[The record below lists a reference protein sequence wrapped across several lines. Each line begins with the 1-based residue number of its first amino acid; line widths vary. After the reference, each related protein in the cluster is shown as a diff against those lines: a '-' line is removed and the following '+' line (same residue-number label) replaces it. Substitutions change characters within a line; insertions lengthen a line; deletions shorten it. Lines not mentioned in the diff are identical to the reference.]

1 MESHLSHKDKKG
13 GGRGKETLFRVA
25 YRNQISLIQIA
36 DNKANMI
43 ITINTLIITVLIG
56 LSGYGT
62 FVEGNLFRSI
72 NIFLPLGLIVA
83 TCLLSMVFAI
93 QAARPRIVKFSKN
106 QPAATKQKGS
116 LLFFGTIAGK
126 SLDSYMTEMDELI
139 HSKESIYHTMEIDIY
154 NQGRVLDK
162 KYKLLSFSYLVF
174 MYGFIISVAIF
185 LAFYLFSSFVN

>member
-1 MESHLSHKDKKG
+1 MENHQSHKDKKG
-13 GGRGKETLFRVA
+13 GGRGKETLFRVT

-62 FVEGNLFRSI
+62 FVEGNRFRSI

-93 QAARPRIVKFSKN
+93 QAARPRIIKISKN
-106 QPAATKQKGS
+106 QPTAAKQKGS

-154 NQGRVLDK
+154 NQGRVLDR

-185 LAFYLFSSFVN
+185 LIFFLIFSL